1 MEIIYKPLLQNNN
14 WIILVFVFILSMLV
28 VLKQRYKNQFNQQMV
43 AVFKKVWL
51 QKINPDYGIIINL
64 YNAIFTLILSL
75 SLAFVVLYIQKSFST
90 QKPENDFYFFVK
102 TGAILLLFFILK
114 LVLNLL
120 FSLFFNLNSILLK
133 IIYIKSSYLN
143 FLSLVLIIWLP
154 FVFFTTK
161 YQATIFYFGVAI
173 SLILALYFYYLILII
188 NLKLAIKHFVY
199 FILYLCAL
207 EIAPIILLYRV
218 FISAN

>member
-28 VLKQRYKNQFNQQMV
+28 VLKQQYKNQFNQQIV

-51 QKINPDYGIIINL
+51 QNINPDYGIIINF

-75 SLAFVVLYIQKSFST
+75 NLAFVVLFIQKNFRTHIS
-90 QKPENDFYFFVK
+90 ENDFYFFLK

-133 IIYIKSSYLN
+133 IIYIKSTYLN
-143 FLSLVLIIWLP
+143 FLSLVLLIWLP

-161 YQATIFYFGVAI
+161 YQVAIFYFGIAI